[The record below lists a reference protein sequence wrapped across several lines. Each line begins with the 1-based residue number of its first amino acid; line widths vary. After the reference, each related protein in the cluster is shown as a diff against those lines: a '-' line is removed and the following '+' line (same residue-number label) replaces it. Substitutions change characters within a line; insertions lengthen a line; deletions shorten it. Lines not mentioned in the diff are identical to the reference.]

1 MWCIVCRASWILAI
15 APNVY
20 TSCYAECLLNASPRR
35 ARHSSESFI
44 EPLKLWLS
52 PGLGMRGIRTDLLRH
67 GEGRLASLLASI
79 ERTFETEL
87 AVDALHA
94 VR

>member
-1 MWCIVCRASWILAI
+1 
-15 APNVY
+15 
-20 TSCYAECLLNASPRR
+20 
-35 ARHSSESFI
+35 
-44 EPLKLWLS
+44 
-52 PGLGMRGIRTDLLRH
+52 MRGIRTGLLRH